1 MGIHTY
7 IKMPTLPYD
16 GIHHIDMHMKLV
28 DEETLLVSE
37 YPQGVADGPQIN
49 ANIEYV
55 LSNYQSVFGTPYRV
69 VRIPAPPSTQGNY
82 PDNQGSYRTYTN
94 AVFANRT
101 IIIPTYREEY
111 DTTALRIWGEVCPG
125 YTLVGIDC
133 DNTNNNI
140 ISQSGAIHC
149 ITHTVGVA
157 DPLLISHQPLQDTY
171 DVVNPYLVSAYLSH
185 RSGEERA
192 TLYWKTSG
200 ESTFSTID
208 MQQVGDNWEASI
220 PAQAPG
226 TRVQY
231 YVEGESVSG
240 KIQVRP
246 MPAPAGF
253 WSFDVLGAVSSVH
266 EFGSTVIQRVFP
278 NPAGAITCVEVS
290 AKIGSIANITLHDM
304 TGRLVH
310 TLHSGMLSGGT
321 SKFFFDASTLSPGAY
336 QLTVETVVGK
346 HSLAVMIK

>member
-1 MGIHTY
+1 
-7 IKMPTLPYD
+7 
-16 GIHHIDMHMKLV
+16 
-28 DEETLLVSE
+28 
-37 YPQGVADGPQIN
+37 
-49 ANIEYV
+49 
-55 LSNYQSVFGTPYRV
+55 

-82 PDNQGSYRTYTN
+82 PDNQGSYRTYTT

-185 RSGEERA
+185 RSGEQRA

-200 ESTFSTID
+200 ESTFNTIE
-208 MQQVGDNWEASI
+208 MQQVGDNWEAAI
-220 PAQAPG
+220 PAQAAG

-246 MPAPAGF
+246 MPAPEGF
-253 WSFDVLGAVSSVH
+253 WSFDVL
-266 EFGSTVIQRVFP
+266 
-278 NPAGAITCVEVS
+278 
-290 AKIGSIANITLHDM
+290 
-304 TGRLVH
+304 
-310 TLHSGMLSGGT
+310 
-321 SKFFFDASTLSPGAY
+321 
-336 QLTVETVVGK
+336 
-346 HSLAVMIK
+346 